1 MWGVNDDSHET
12 IFFFFEFNEGNGHM
26 EAIILSGYC
35 LMEPPGISLIRVFF
49 FLKNHQIENLAPQ
62 LHNIVL

>member
-26 EAIILSGYC
+26 EAIISKEYC

-49 FLKNHQIENLAPQ
+49 F
-62 LHNIVL
+62 